1 MKLFIPTL
9 FVLLLI
15 ISAFSGCISKENET
29 NTHVSSS
36 KNLDPIPI
44 LSTMG
49 TLSSKPDQFTDE
61 GIDAFA
67 YVGDSITFDASGS
80 YDPDG
85 QIISYHWIFYDNTD
99 ADTVSVTRVFEVDS
113 VVSFQGSASS
123 YSITLQVEDNNHSY
137 SFLTYTI
144 GIIPKKYF
152 FYFDSEVLRLD
163 KPNANEGTIKATL
176 GRLRYIEKLSYI
188 LDGSVYLQKCR
199 WNATIS
205 LKKAFL
211 SYVQKVTLILFN
223 STGIKIA
230 ESTVSFRFLEIKKE
244 KEVILTGAVNE
255 PTDFKYAELYVSGF
269 SFGEKIHILYGGG
282 KASSLCFDFTH

>member
-1 MKLFIPTL
+1 L
-9 FVLLLI
+9 FVLLLL
-15 ISAFSGCISKENET
+15 ISAFSGCISEENET
-29 NTHVSSS
+29 NTPVSSS

-44 LSTMG
+44 LSTIG

-85 QIISYHWIFYDNTD
+85 HIISYHWIFYDNTD
-99 ADTVSVTRVFEVDS
+99 ADTVSVTRAFEIDS
-113 VVSFQGSASS
+113 IVSFQGSAFS

-144 GIIPKKYF
+144 GIIPKKYL

-163 KPNANEGTIKATL
+163 KPIANEDTIKATF
-176 GRLRYIEKLSYI
+176 GRLRPIETLNYT
-188 LDGSVYLQKCR
+188 LAGSVYLQKCR
-199 WNATIS
+199 WNATIF

-211 SYVQKVTLILFN
+211 SYVQKVTLTLYN
-223 STGIKIA
+223 STGGTIA
-230 ESTVSFRFLEIKKE
+230 ESTVTFRMFEIKKE
-244 KEVILTGAVNE
+244 KEVIFSGIMNE
-255 PTDFKYAELYVSGF
+255 PTDFKYAEVSITGF
-269 SFGEKIHILYGGG
+269 SFKDKIHILYGSG
-282 KASSLCFDFTH
+282 KASAICFDFTV

>member
-9 FVLLLI
+9 FVLLLL

-29 NTHVSSS
+29 NTPVSSS

-49 TLSSKPDQFTDE
+49 TLSSKPDQFNDE
-61 GIDAFA
+61 TIDAFA
-67 YVGDSITFDASGS
+67 YEGDSITFDASGS

-113 VVSFQGSASS
+113 IVSFQGSASS
-123 YSITLQVEDNNHSY
+123 YSITLQVEDNNHSF

-144 GIIPKKYF
+144 GIIPKKYL
-152 FYFDSEVLRLD
+152 FYFDSEALRLD
-163 KPNANEGTIKATL
+163 KPNANEDTIKATL
-176 GRLRYIEKLSYI
+176 GRLRSIEKLSYI

-205 LKKAFL
+205 FKKAFL
-211 SYVQKVTLILFN
+211 NYVQKVTLTLFN
-223 STGIKIA
+223 STGEKIA

-244 KEVILTGAVNE
+244 KEVTLTGTVNE
-255 PTDFKYAELYVSGF
+255 PTDFKYAELSIIGF
-269 SFGEKIHILYGGG
+269 SLKDKIHILYGGG
-282 KASSLCFDFTH
+282 KASSICFDFTY

>member
-1 MKLFIPTL
+1 VKLFIPTL

-15 ISAFSGCISKENET
+15 ISAFSGCISEKET
-29 NTHVSSS
+29 NTPVSSS

-61 GIDAFA
+61 AIDAFA
-67 YVGDSITFDASGS
+67 YGGDSITFDASGS

-113 VVSFQGSASS
+113 IVSFQGSALS

-144 GIIPKKYF
+144 GIIPKKYL

-176 GRLRYIEKLSYI
+176 GRFRSIEKLSYI

-205 LKKAFL
+205 LKKPVL
-211 SYVQKVTLILFN
+211 SFVTKVTLVLLN
-223 STGIKIA
+223 STGEKIA
-230 ESTVSFRFLEIKKE
+230 ESTVSFKIFEIKKG
-244 KEVILTGAVNE
+244 KEVILTGTVNE

-269 SFGEKIHILYGGG
+269 SFGEKIQILYGGG
-282 KASSLCFDFTH
+282 TVSSLCFDFTH